1 MDEYFIVATHISP
14 LTSTSPSSFVVQTTR
29 QNALSPAS
37 VHDND
42 LPVEHAICSSVLS
55 TAKTGTILLR
65 VIHGGLIVEL
75 ISLSISMP
83 PIRIVFPTAV
93 LPTPSLF
100 LWRDSELH
108 LILAT
113 DAGSL
118 YRLVIPVDGLK
129 LWQGQVESIWSR
141 EYSIRNLPIE
151 RVREC
156 AVHVQGIHCVAI
168 SLPNGVLLRL
178 EAESM
183 GYDGHDGMPCFSL
196 QMKFESEEFF
206 PFVAETWTESVFH
219 HGSFLSSLTAFF
231 PIHSGTPNASDIIS
245 LASHPWPTDVLN
257 IWTLSRDRT
266 LRLWKPK
273 LGCVASK
280 TLPPSPG
287 SKDLNVSGSQ
297 SGKYMLLDAEHQNL
311 VKVFSLVSEEENRVD
326 IYVLVFIPTPSS
338 TSGGFFC
345 LLDASSDHFVESG
358 IIESPKHTAH
368 CHLQDFIIS
377 GNTLYTLWD
386 RQGRSMVKRTEIDIS
401 ALGRNEP
408 PVPTWKTSEYADKS
422 ELTPAYMEQQL
433 LSPGSLTAKFLQ
445 AIMKPGVFS
454 SLTLR
459 TALDKYVDAC
469 LSIPGPPPPQ
479 LLQSYSSLCENIA
492 SVVGCT
498 VTLNRDPQT
507 GGFQHA
513 NYWTALK
520 RDWEGFVARCR
531 EVERSA
537 RWPLSIAAYGENQI
551 LIVERERIGSIIVE
565 DIPICLRRNFERD
578 HTPHPQYDLLA
589 ILWALR
595 SKLGPQIL
603 SNLETR
609 VVDIIHQETA
619 FSFAEILEDQAGRI
633 KFMENL
639 DEGSQSWFIGR
650 LQGVADIDAATRA
663 TLDSLGGF
671 DLAIKH
677 EYTENELLNPPPSS
691 DWVRSQAAAYVT
703 TTIEARYDLCFC
715 LIISLFFQA
724 ETLHMW
730 DASLLAEVF
739 AVFRGLA
746 MLRFAGNQPAQAK
759 IEPPVGTSSADE
771 VITQLRNMNVSNNKS
786 QLPAKS
792 SLLHL
797 LIPESKSTDDIA
809 TIAHLFLDST
819 GLLQSVSPANAT
831 KPEILFCDRVRKLGF
846 SDTAR
851 KLLSWLPRT
860 PAATFLRSQILVSI
874 GRVDDA
880 SQLLEKLAGA
890 FGKFFH

>member
-1 MDEYFIVATHISP
+1 
-14 LTSTSPSSFVVQTTR
+14 
-29 QNALSPAS
+29 
-37 VHDND
+37 
-42 LPVEHAICSSVLS
+42 
-55 TAKTGTILLR
+55 
-65 VIHGGLIVEL
+65 
-75 ISLSISMP
+75 
-83 PIRIVFPTAV
+83 
-93 LPTPSLF
+93 
-100 LWRDSELH
+100 
-108 LILAT
+108 
-113 DAGSL
+113 
-118 YRLVIPVDGLK
+118 
-129 LWQGQVESIWSR
+129 
-141 EYSIRNLPIE
+141 
-151 RVREC
+151 
-156 AVHVQGIHCVAI
+156 
-168 SLPNGVLLRL
+168 
-178 EAESM
+178 
-183 GYDGHDGMPCFSL
+183 
-196 QMKFESEEFF
+196 
-206 PFVAETWTESVFH
+206 
-219 HGSFLSSLTAFF
+219 
-231 PIHSGTPNASDIIS
+231 
-245 LASHPWPTDVLN
+245 
-257 IWTLSRDRT
+257 
-266 LRLWKPK
+266 
-273 LGCVASK
+273 
-280 TLPPSPG
+280 
-287 SKDLNVSGSQ
+287 
-297 SGKYMLLDAEHQNL
+297 MLLDAEHQNL
-311 VKVFSLVSEEENRVD
+311 VKVFSVVSEEENRVD

-345 LLDASSDHFVESG
+345 LLDASSDHFVEIA

-368 CHLQDFIIS
+368 CHLQDFIVS

-386 RQGRSMVKRTEIDIS
+386 RQGQSTVKMTEIDVS
-401 ALGRNEP
+401 ALSQNEY
-408 PVPTWKTSEYADKS
+408 PVTTWKTSEYAGEP

-433 LSPGSLTAKFLQ
+433 LSPGSLTSKFLQ

-492 SVVGCT
+492 AVVGCT

-531 EVERSA
+531 EIERSA
-537 RWPLSIAAYGENQI
+537 RWPLAIAPYGENQV
-551 LIVERERIGSIIVE
+551 LIVERERIGSIIAE
-565 DIPICLRRNFERD
+565 DVPICLRRNFERD

-589 ILWALR
+589 VFWALR
-595 SKLGPQIL
+595 SRLGPQML

-619 FSFAEILEDQAGRI
+619 FSFAEILEDQASRI
-633 KFMENL
+633 KFMESL
-639 DEGSQSWFIGR
+639 DEGSQNWFLGR
-650 LQGVADIDAATRA
+650 LQSVADIDAATRA
-663 TLDSLGGF
+663 ALDSLGGF

-691 DWVRSQAAAYVT
+691 EWVRSLAVAYAT
-703 TTIEARYDLCFC
+703 TSIEARYDLCLC

-746 MLRFAGNQPAQAK
+746 MLRYAGSQPAQAK
-759 IEPPVGTSSADE
+759 IESPVGTSSADE
-771 VITQLRNMNVSNNKS
+771 VITRLRDMNVSNSKS

-797 LIPESKSTDDIA
+797 LIPESRGTDNIA
-809 TIAHLFLDST
+809 TTAHLFLDST

-831 KPEILFCDRVRKLGF
+831 KPEIQFCDRIRKLGF

-860 PAATFLRSQILVSI
+860 PAAIFLRSQILISI
-874 GRVDDA
+874 SRVDDA
-880 SQLLEKLAGA
+880 SLLLEKLAGA
-890 FGKFFH
+890 FGNFFH